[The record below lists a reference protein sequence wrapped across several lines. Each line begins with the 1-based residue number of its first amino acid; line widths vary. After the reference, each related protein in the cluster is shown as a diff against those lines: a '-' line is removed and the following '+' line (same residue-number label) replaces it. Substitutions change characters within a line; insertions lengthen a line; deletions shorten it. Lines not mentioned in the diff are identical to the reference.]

1 MGRVVMC
8 RVCYVPSLSWT
19 EFAVCR
25 VIPKSIIL
33 RVTSWFKVFAYSM
46 SSCNFFLLLLALALL
61 ICDHLAWRREGWS
74 VCFSCICLFVLY
86 VLVFVLFV
94 FRLVSGVGYGL

>member
-19 EFAVCR
+19 ECAELSLNQLYYGSLHGL
-25 VIPKSIIL
+25 KSSRTLCPRAI
-33 RVTSWFKVFAYSM
+33 
-46 SSCNFFLLLLALALL
+46 FFLFLLALALL